1 MIMNDDDDEYNDD
14 DKDNWCCLI
23 MNVIDGQEERS
34 SSKVGAANC
43 QGELD
48 DKGDYYVDDRI
59 WMAML
64 LYRVDFF

>member
-1 MIMNDDDDEYNDD
+1 MLF
-14 DKDNWCCLI
+14 DNERDWWPLAI
-23 MNVIDGQEERS
+23 GQEERS

-43 QGELD
+43 QGEPD